1 MNALLNSA
9 RLDTSAY
16 IITSDPTFLPLN
28 IIAQQDYQKFY
39 EYTLNKR
46 RMIMAPPYYY
56 LIALRLFARD
66 KNFLLNVSD
75 KVYSFFEGNF
85 KGRKVF
91 LIGPYNVKFFKKQRG
106 YKSLIMIKYRKREDV
121 EDVIKMFLNMSLP
134 KGIGLEIDVD
144 PEGE

>member
-1 MNALLNSA
+1 
-9 RLDTSAY
+9 
-16 IITSDPTFLPLN
+16 
-28 IIAQQDYQKFY
+28 
-39 EYTLNKR
+39 
-46 RMIMAPPYYY
+46 MILAPPYYY

-75 KVYSFFEGNF
+75 KVYSFFEGKF

-106 YKSLIMIKYRKREDV
+106 YKSLIMIKYRKREDI
-121 EDVIKMFLNMSLP
+121 EDVIKAFLNMRLP